1 MQNGCIQNQHFLL
14 FPSQVLAWSGSTDPA
29 FAVSAYWISSEA
41 LRQVTELLLYDH
53 IKGDYKRSVN
63 AVGVRMRLTFEIYRQ
78 KWSAEVSSRWN

>member
-41 LRQVTELLLYDH
+41 LRQVIELILYDH
-53 IKGDYKRSVN
+53 IRDDYKVS
-63 AVGVRMRLTFEIYRQ
+63 LTALYFNNRFCC
-78 KWSAEVSSRWN
+78 